1 MTLPHKDL
9 REFLVEAEKQEELV
23 RIKTE
28 VHWNLEAG
36 AIARRLCELGQGKS
50 VKKGGTPAVLFEK
63 ITGYSPGYRI
73 AANTHASVKRV
84 AMMLGH
90 KKPEEATYFELQD
103 LYIRGVENPVKPVVV
118 KNGPC
123 KENKLTGK
131 DVNLYKFPAP
141 MVHDGDGGRYMC
153 TWHFVITKDPETNW
167 MNWGMYRA
175 MVLDTRT
182 LAGMM
187 EPLRHISMMLR
198 KYEAEDKPMPF
209 AIAIGPDAICALTSV
224 SPVPFGVAEAD
235 IAGGLGKRPVELV
248 KCETND
254 LLVPANA
261 EIVIE
266 GIVPPKK
273 RAYEGPFG
281 EYTGYRASP
290 RDLRPIYMVH
300 AITYRNDPILT
311 MSVMGVPVDD
321 CDITGSIFLSAMIR
335 KRLLE
340 VGLPIIAVH
349 MPPEAACNLLVVS
362 TKTPSA
368 GIAHSIRDVAFTTV
382 LEQRFKKILVVN
394 DDVDITNVN
403 EVLHAFATRVHPVRG
418 QHVSY
423 EPSHPLFP
431 FASLEERLDRTAP
444 GCLYDG
450 TWPTN
455 WHPFVAVPPKS
466 SFKTIYNKEIQE
478 TVVKRWEEYGLD
490 HY

>member
-1 MTLPHKDL
+1 MPFPHKDL
-9 REFLVEAEKQEELV
+9 REFLNEAEEQKELARV
-23 RIKTE
+23 KSQ

-36 AIARRLCELGQGKS
+36 AIARRLCELGLGRS
-50 VKKGGTPAVLFEK
+50 VNKGGTPAVIFEN
-63 ITGYSPGYRI
+63 IAGYPPGYRI

-84 AMMLGH
+84 AMIMGH
-90 KKPEEATYFELQD
+90 RKPEDATYFELQD
-103 LYIRGVENPVKPVVV
+103 MYLEGVNHPVKPVVV
-118 KNGPC
+118 ETGPC
-123 KENKLTGK
+123 KENKLLGD

-153 TWHFVITKDPETNW
+153 TWHFVITRDPESDW
-167 MNWGMYRA
+167 LNWGMYRA
-175 MVLDTRT
+175 MILDRRT
-182 LAGMM
+182 LSGMM
-187 EPLRHISMMLR
+187 ENLRHIAMHLR
-198 KYEAEDKPMPF
+198 KYEAMDKPMPF
-209 AIAIGPDAICALTSV
+209 AIAIGPDPICGLTSV

-235 IAGGLGKRPVELV
+235 VAGGLRKKPVELV
-248 KCETND
+248 KCETSD

-266 GIVPPKK
+266 GEVPPKK

-290 RDLRPIYMVH
+290 RDQRPVYLVK
-300 AITYRNDPILT
+300 AITFRSDPILT
-311 MSVMGVPVDD
+311 MSNMGVPVDD
-321 CDITGSIFLSAMIR
+321 CDITGSIFLSAMI
-335 KRLLE
+335 KKNLLQA
-340 VGLPIIAVH
+340 GLPVVAAH

-368 GIAHSIRDVAFTTV
+368 GIAHAIRNIAFTTV

-394 DDVDITNVN
+394 DDVDITNVA
-403 EVLHAFATRVHPVRG
+403 EVLHAFSTRVHPVHG

-431 FASLEERLDRTAP
+431 FASLQERLDRTAP

-466 SFKTIYNKEIQE
+466 AFKTIYPKEVQD
-478 TVVKRWEEYGLD
+478 TVLKRWEEYGLAK
-490 HY
+490 